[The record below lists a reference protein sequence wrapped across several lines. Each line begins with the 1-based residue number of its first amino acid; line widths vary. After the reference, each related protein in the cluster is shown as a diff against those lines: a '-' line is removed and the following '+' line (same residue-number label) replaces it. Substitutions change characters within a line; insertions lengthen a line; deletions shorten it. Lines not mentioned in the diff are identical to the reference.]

1 MLGARRG
8 HVERRAER
16 LPVHEPAAAR
26 AARWL
31 ASSLVLARSLKEE
44 AERVLRGQ
52 RRLCI
57 PAHEERRAEPPT
69 LLLIALLRIEQR
81 LARQEGACMPRQQR
95 PHGMHE
101 QCCGRGR
108 SLMTWRLPLTNLDPE
123 APARLGARDGAL
135 ETAPTELGDLVTE
148 LGDLVQLGAREAP
161 ALSRAPLGR
170 RGRRHGRQ
178 GRDLTRRD
186 RDDARCLGHVGAHDG
201 ACIGRARRELCLDHW
216 RPRKLRVLGFG
227 SARLRKLRVLG
238 FGSAPTPDQS
248 HASSQQL
255 RAALALLLHGSA
267 AAGRYQRRRH
277 LIISVRS
284 RRHLIISVRSRQLMI
299 LLHRAH
305 ERLEHLIF
313 VIATPPNGRRPNGR
327 CPNGRRPNNRRPN
340 GRRPHGRR
348 PNGRRPN
355 GRHRRALHGRLWFQI
370 RIESLAARHDQ
381 IRIESLAARHEA
393 DGALIAGQDEGLAR
407 PVRRRARVLEHASRA
422 RGDCLACLGQQQ
434 PRRRPHILHARGGAR
449 GGARDGARDGARGGR
464 GALGTA
470 LDHAREQLRS
480 DARVSQ
486 GAQLEARGAP
496 ACNEGGTQ
504 RHSEALRGTQSDL
517 PMGAA

>member
-1 MLGARRG
+1 M
-8 HVERRAER
+8 
-16 LPVHEPAAAR
+16 
-26 AARWL
+26 
-31 ASSLVLARSLKEE
+31 
-44 AERVLRGQ
+44 
-52 RRLCI
+52 
-57 PAHEERRAEPPT
+57 
-69 LLLIALLRIEQR
+69 
-81 LARQEGACMPRQQR
+81 
-95 PHGMHE
+95 
-101 QCCGRGR
+101 
-108 SLMTWRLPLTNLDPE
+108 
-123 APARLGARDGAL
+123 
-135 ETAPTELGDLVTE
+135 
-148 LGDLVQLGAREAP
+148 
-161 ALSRAPLGR
+161 
-170 RGRRHGRQ
+170 
-178 GRDLTRRD
+178 
-186 RDDARCLGHVGAHDG
+186 
-201 ACIGRARRELCLDHW
+201 
-216 RPRKLRVLGFG
+216 LGFG
-227 SARLRKLRVLG
+227 SARLRKLRTLG

-284 RRHLIISVRSRQLMI
+284 RQLMI

-327 CPNGRRPNNRRPN
+327 
-340 GRRPHGRR
+340 R

-355 GRHRRALHGRLWFQI
+355 GRRRRSLHGRLWSQIRIESLAARHDQI

-393 DGALIAGQDEGLAR
+393 DGALVPGQDEGLAR

-434 PRRRPHILHARGGAR
+434 PRRRPHILHARGDAR
-449 GGARDGARDGARGGR
+449 GGARGGARDGARGGR

-480 DARVSQ
+480 DARISQ
-486 GAQLEARGAP
+486 RAQLEARGAP